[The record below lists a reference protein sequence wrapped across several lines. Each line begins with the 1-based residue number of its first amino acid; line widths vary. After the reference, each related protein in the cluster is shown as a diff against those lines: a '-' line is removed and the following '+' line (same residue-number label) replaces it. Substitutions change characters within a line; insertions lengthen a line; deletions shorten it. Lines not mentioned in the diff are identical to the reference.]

1 VLCLE
6 HLVCEC
12 YAAVRRESD
21 RLLSDRI
28 FFRQSSSYRTSA
40 ASVGVLYT
48 PSGRRGMRLRN
59 GNAEFEQGVQ
69 VNTLDQDYAAGL
81 WDHRDPPCLSL
92 YQPTHRDHPD
102 NQQDP
107 IRFRNLVKSLT
118 ASVREQYSSDEA
130 ESLLAPFLAL
140 AADRAFWNCT
150 LDGLAVLGA
159 KDFFRVY
166 RLQRPVA
173 ELAVAADTFH
183 IKPLLRILQSADR
196 YQVLAVNRH
205 EVKLFEGN
213 RDVLDEIELAEGVPR
228 TITAALG
235 DELTDPRHTVAA
247 YGGARGVSGG
257 GQPAMHH
264 GHGGK
269 KDEVDSDAERFFR
282 AVDRAVLKHHSRPTG
297 LPLIL
302 AALPEHHHR
311 FHDLSHN
318 PFLVAESLDVHPD
331 SLSSPEQLRQRI
343 WTLMEPGYLARLASL
358 VEAFGSARASGLSDD
373 NLRKVARAVVAGRV
387 ATLLIEA
394 RREIPGRVDG
404 ATGKIRSDAL
414 SDPEVDDVLDDLGA
428 LALKTGGKVVIV
440 PTERMPTD
448 TGIAAIYRY

>member
-1 VLCLE
+1 
-6 HLVCEC
+6 
-12 YAAVRRESD
+12 
-21 RLLSDRI
+21 
-28 FFRQSSSYRTSA
+28 
-40 ASVGVLYT
+40 
-48 PSGRRGMRLRN
+48 
-59 GNAEFEQGVQ
+59 

-81 WDHRDPPCLSL
+81 WDQRDPPCLSL
-92 YQPTHRDHPD
+92 YQPTHRDHPS

-107 IRFRNLVKSLT
+107 IRFKNLVKSLRE
-118 ASVREQYSSDEA
+118 SVLEQYPSDEV
-130 ESLLAPFLAL
+130 ESLLAPYLAL
-140 AADRAFWNCT
+140 AGDHAFWNCT

-159 KDFFRVY
+159 RGFFRVY
-166 RLQRPVA
+166 KLQRPVA

-235 DELTDPRHTVAA
+235 EELTGPRQTVSG
-247 YGGARGVSGG
+247 YGGAGG
-257 GQPAMHH
+257 GQTAMYH

-302 AALPEHHHR
+302 AALPEHHHM
-311 FHDLSHN
+311 FHELSHN
-318 PFLVAESLDVHPD
+318 PFLVADSLDVHPD

-343 WTLMEPGYLARLASL
+343 WKLMEPHYLARLARL
-358 VEAFGSARASGLSDD
+358 VEEFGNARSRGLSDD
-373 NLRKVARAVVAGRV
+373 NLRNVARAVVAGRV

-394 RREIPGRVDG
+394 RREIPGRIDA
-404 ATGKIRSDAL
+404 ATGKIKLNEL

-428 LALKTGGKVVIV
+428 LTLKTGGQVVIV
-440 PTERMPTD
+440 PTERMPTE